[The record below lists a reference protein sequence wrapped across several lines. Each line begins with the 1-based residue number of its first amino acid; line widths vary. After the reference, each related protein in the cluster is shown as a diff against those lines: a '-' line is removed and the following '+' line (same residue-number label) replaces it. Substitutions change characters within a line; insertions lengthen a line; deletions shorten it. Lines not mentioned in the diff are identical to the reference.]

1 MKQSM
6 LKATVL
12 AGLCFAVSPVQAAEN
27 VTILGGGV
35 KGQPYQFAVGLSK
48 ILKEKAD
55 INATPQSA
63 KGMVAQARIVAK
75 GGAQFAW
82 GLGGPVGAWAYK
94 GERRFEKEGP
104 KKNLRAVL
112 SYPFGVFQWLTL
124 ADSGVK
130 SLSDLKGKR
139 VSVGS
144 AASTT
149 QTYAKFFLA
158 AHGLG
163 EDEYEELTP
172 GFSGGFNALRDKTVD
187 AHLTMGLPPM
197 SAVQE
202 LSALKKIRLLEMD
215 KAAVEKVIET
225 YGPGLTLAKIE
236 PGTYGDNQANSDA
249 VNTIFIYFGF
259 STSTD
264 VPADVVYKVTKTLFE
279 NLDDFHGTAKAAKNV
294 TLDAACG
301 GLSMPLHEGAVRYY
315 KEVGKTDCK

>member
-1 MKQSM
+1 MKHSLM
-6 LKATVL
+6 RAAVV
-12 AGLCFAVSPVQAAEN
+12 AGFFVAVSSAQAAEN

-82 GLGGPVGAWAYK
+82 GLGGPVGGWAYNGK
-94 GERRFEKEGP
+94 RRFEKEGP
-104 KKNLRAVL
+104 KKNLRQVL

-130 SLSDLKGKR
+130 SLNDLKGKR

-144 AASTT
+144 ASSTT
-149 QTYAKFFLA
+149 QTYARFFMA
-158 AHGLG
+158 AHGL
-163 EDEYEELTP
+163 DKSDYKELTP
-172 GFSGGFNALRDKTVD
+172 GFTGGFNALRDKTVD

-197 SAVQE
+197 SVVQE

-215 KAAVEKVIET
+215 KAAVDKVIQN
-225 YGPGLTLAKIE
+225 YGPGLTFAKIE
-236 PGTYGDNQANSDA
+236 PGTYGGNQANGDA
-249 VNTIFIYFGF
+249 VNTIFVNFGF
-259 STSTD
+259 STSSD
-264 VPADVVYKVTKTLFE
+264 VPADLVYKVTKTLFE
-279 NLDDFHGTAKAAKNV
+279 NLDDFYGTAKAAKSV
-294 TLDAACG
+294 TLDAACN
-301 GLSMPLHEGAVRYY
+301 GLSIPLHEGALRYY